1 LFINSVVFD
10 VSTKRK
16 RLIDDPAHW
25 RKCAFEARA
34 KAVHMET
41 EERRRIMLRIADQ
54 YYLLAIRAEERIQQ
68 NELMAA

>member
-1 LFINSVVFD
+1 M
-10 VSTKRK
+10 K

-34 KAVHMET
+34 KAAHMET

-54 YYLLAIRAEERIQQ
+54 YCLLAIRAEERIQQ

>member
-1 LFINSVVFD
+1 M
-10 VSTKRK
+10 K
-16 RLIDDPAHW
+16 RLIDDPSHW

-41 EERRRIMLRIADQ
+41 EERRRIMLRIADE
-54 YYLLAIRAEERIQQ
+54 YLLAIRAEERIQQ

>member
-1 LFINSVVFD
+1 MMVVNEGF
-10 VSTKRK
+10 TMP

-41 EERRRIMLRIADQ
+41 EERRRIMLRIAD
-54 YYLLAIRAEERIQQ
+54 ESRIPP
-68 NELMAA
+68 MKRRF